1 MTYGFVDTSE
11 EGNDLLPAEALKLNG
26 AYIEDQIPGYK
37 TLYVTGR
44 EALTPEVKATS
55 YEARDGS
62 FITRRRY
69 PARTITIGYQLIA
82 DSNEDFRAKYN
93 KLAHVLDVEDA
104 QLIFHDE
111 EDKYFTGTVSEIGN
125 VSSGTNAVTGEFTFL
140 CVDPLKYSVEEYTVT
155 AENKAFSFDYGGT
168 APARPKITAT
178 FADTLNGDSGFLAFF
193 DASGHTIQ
201 LGNPDEADGV
211 DYPSCQR
218 LMYDETFASWTPNN
232 EIYTRTESVYHS
244 GTVSTNVSG
253 YKNWKVC
260 KVLPDGWDLNTPE
273 NYYVTGPSLVTDIP
287 ADSSGDKNCTNF
299 LFEVDPVLQMS
310 NEWDAQSTNR
320 GWQRAFVLDADN
332 KPICGYELGID
343 MNTGKAAQL
352 DCYVGDYVIGMMG
365 FDASYSKSDFLN
377 NYCVYILKAGNTF
390 TFRFRGKGYT
400 YKVSDDDAKRVASKI
415 VIEFYE
421 WWGPYNYAYTQPE
434 HNEINRVIFTRHD
447 CETWED
453 VPNKFQPNDVVS
465 VDCNSAK
472 ITFNGAECPDLGALG
487 NNWEDFLINPGANT
501 IGAACS
507 AFTEVMPTLELTYR
521 EAFY

>member
-44 EALTPEVKATS
+44 EALSPEVKATS

-104 QLIFHDE
+104 QLIFYDE

-140 CVDPLKYSVEEYTVT
+140 CADPLKYSVEEYTVT

-178 FADTLNGDSGFLAFF
+178 FADSLEGDSGYLAYY

-260 KVLPDGWDLNTPE
+260 KVLVDNWDYATPSDYE
-273 NYYVTGPSLVTDIP
+273 FTGPSLVTDIP
-287 ADSSGDKNCTNF
+287 ADASGDKNCTNF
-299 LFEVDPVLQMS
+299 LFETDPVFRIS
-310 NEWDAQSTNR
+310 NEWNAPAYER
-320 GWQRAFVLDADN
+320 GWQRCFVLDADN
-332 KPICGYELGID
+332 KPICGYELGNSNMGD
-343 MNTGKAAQL
+343 MATLNY
-352 DCYVGDYVIGMMG
+352 YVGSKAVSVAG
-365 FDASYSKSDFLN
+365 FDVSYSKSDFLN

-390 TFRFRGKGYT
+390 TFKFRGKSYS
-400 YKVSDDDAKRVASKI
+400 YKVSDEDAKRVASKI
-415 VIEFYE
+415 VIEFYRKANF
-421 WWGPYNYAYTQPE
+421 GYYGLPDL
-434 HNEINRVIFTRHD
+434 NEINRVIFTRHD

-472 ITFNGAECPDLGALG
+472 ITYNGAECPDLGALG
-487 NNWEDFLINPGANT
+487 NSWEDFLIKPGANT

-507 AFTEVMPTLELTYR
+507 TFTEVMPTLELTYR